1 MRLLYQLHRW
11 PGVILAAFMF
21 VWFASGVIIMYAPST
36 TPTVEAQWRHAPLLD
51 PQAGWLSAGD
61 AWARSAAQRQADHPA
76 TSAEGNRGGNARKRG
91 ALADVLASARL
102 VRRAGTPY
110 WLFEDGSGARY
121 AVSAIDASLHR
132 FDAAQAQEVAA
143 QWLDEPASAV
153 SVLEAFDTGAYVRNY
168 ESLAPFYRLG
178 VADSSTEVIVSART
192 GDVIRVTDRVDRVLF
207 WTGNWVHLFRYLDAI
222 GLEGDARRHI
232 LTWTALATVIV
243 TLVGLIIAWIR
254 WRPRWGHKPQYSQ
267 GRVQPYRTWS
277 GRWHFWSGL
286 IGGVIALTW
295 ISSGFLTNLPWQV
308 FTAANLNRDEAA
320 RYLGNAQPESLR
332 TWQPHAFGPEGA
344 LTVELAWSRVGD
356 EAVLHAID
364 SDGNRRVL
372 DGGAPLSTDAV
383 LAAVGRVAGKAPS
396 AQVLQTDYDAYYYR
410 RHQQTAN
417 DRPLPVLRVDLG
429 DAAGTRVYVDP
440 QTGRV
445 LSRQDTSRRFYR
457 WAFSALHHWDF
468 GWLYARPLW
477 DGWMLLWL
485 GFGLTLSA
493 TSLVLAY
500 KRIARTARSRNV
512 QTDTAIGAE
521 IVAAAS
527 APGLASVP
535 EAPLAEPTLAKP
547 GIAAATGAAAGP
559 VVGPAVNPAAN
570 PAVG

>member
-1 MRLLYQLHRW
+1 M
-11 PGVILAAFMF
+11 
-21 VWFASGVIIMYAPST
+21 
-36 TPTVEAQWRHAPLLD
+36 
-51 PQAGWLSAGD
+51 
-61 AWARSAAQRQADHPA
+61 
-76 TSAEGNRGGNARKRG
+76 
-91 ALADVLASARL
+91 
-102 VRRAGTPY
+102 
-110 WLFEDGSGARY
+110 
-121 AVSAIDASLHR
+121 
-132 FDAAQAQEVAA
+132 AAQAQEVAA

-153 SVLEAFDTGAYVRNY
+153 NVLEAFDTGAYVRNY
-168 ESLAPFYRLG
+168 ENLAPFYRLG

-372 DGGAPLSTDAV
+372 DGGATVDTPQGDVSPLGDANAINEAERRKQSIRFAGVGVFALVAGSLYIFSGDDAADGTDDDGRARRHI
-383 LAAVGRVAGKAPS
+383 AAAGGDGRGDRQPGPRDQRQDRRGQRREIEHRRIGEAVGRE
-396 AQVLQTDYDAYYYR
+396 YR
-410 RHQQTAN
+410 LADCGGNH
-417 DRPLPVLRVDLG
+417 LLRRDGGRLG
-429 DAAGTRVYVDP
+429 AHR
-440 QTGRV
+440 TGRSGKTFAV
-445 LSRQDTSRRFYR
+445 NL
-457 WAFSALHHWDF
+457 
-468 GWLYARPLW
+468 
-477 DGWMLLWL
+477 
-485 GFGLTLSA
+485 
-493 TSLVLAY
+493 
-500 KRIARTARSRNV
+500 
-512 QTDTAIGAE
+512 AIGGQWQLGKE
-521 IVAAAS
+521 QIMRRYH
-527 APGLASVP
+527 
-535 EAPLAEPTLAKP
+535 KFRQ
-547 GIAAATGAAAGP
+547 
-559 VVGPAVNPAAN
+559 
-570 PAVG
+570 